1 MHKLSRLQ
9 FAQVTAVLVVDE
21 FDVVEFIIIFKMRKR
36 VFWSKGKQSIKNLTG
51 SQGSPHTSEWPGIH
65 APG

>member
-21 FDVVEFIIIFKMRKR
+21 LDVVEFIIILKTK
-36 VFWSKGKQSIKNLTG
+36 KE
-51 SQGSPHTSEWPGIH
+51 H
-65 APG
+65 